1 MLFIWQLV
9 TFKLFSEEKT
19 NYLAAALV
27 LSINDNRI
35 NCFKYIFSVVLFVL
49 LSLSSLSCS
58 DKEKQFT
65 IWIGGSPEEINFWE
79 TIVKE
84 FEDENHY
91 NLQLVRQPTYSDQR
105 RQALVVSL
113 EAAQPNPDI
122 FLMDVIWIDQFVKS
136 GWLEPLDSFAAREG
150 FSTNQFFSKTIKQA
164 DSYNNRLY
172 ALPVFIDVALLYYR
186 TDLLSK
192 HGYTNPPETWQELLD
207 MCITIQK
214 DERKS
219 ISGFNGFV
227 WQGAQYEGLVCTFLE
242 FAASMGGG
250 IMEGDSININTANN
264 VKALG
269 FMQNLIRKYNVSPEN
284 TYTEMKEEE
293 VRRTF
298 QRGNALFERNWTYA
312 WQLHQSDH
320 SAVKGKTGIEL
331 LPHSPGDSSV
341 SALGGWHI
349 GISKFSDMKEKAW
362 QFVKFVTSF
371 KIQKEMLMRIGWNP
385 GRKDV
390 YEDKEVQE
398 KMPRVKILKEAF
410 DHTVS
415 RPALPYYPQVSEVIQ
430 RYINNC
436 LAGKESPAE
445 ALKTI
450 AKELKEIE
458 ILYE

>member
-1 MLFIWQLV
+1 MLLKNCNKRNYFKWSITAVFFI
-9 TFKLFSEEKT
+9 
-19 NYLAAALV
+19 
-27 LSINDNRI
+27 
-35 NCFKYIFSVVLFVL
+35 L
-49 LSLSSLSCS
+49 LSLSSLSCGG
-58 DKEKQFT
+58 KEKQFT

-84 FEDENHY
+84 FEEEYHY

-113 EAAQPNPDI
+113 EARQPNPDL
-122 FLMDVIWIDQFVKS
+122 FLMDVIWIDQFIKS
-136 GWLEPLDSFAAREG
+136 GWLEPLDGYSKKDS
-150 FSTNQFFSKTIKQA
+150 FSTNQFFEKTIRQA
-164 DSYNNRLY
+164 DSYENKLY

-186 TDLLSK
+186 KDLLNK
-192 HGYTNPPETWQELLD
+192 YGYTGPPETWQQLLD
-207 MCITIQK
+207 MSIRIQK
-214 DERKS
+214 EERKTNR
-219 ISGFNGFV
+219 GFNGFV
-227 WQGAQYEGLVCTFLE
+227 WQGAQYEGLICTFLE
-242 FAASMGGG
+242 FTASMGGG
-250 IMEGDSININTANN
+250 IMKGDSVNINTADN

-269 FMQNLIRKYNVSPEN
+269 FMQNLIRKYYVSPAN

-298 QRGNALFERNWTYA
+298 QRGDALFERNWTYA
-312 WQLHQSDH
+312 WQLHQSDD
-320 SAVKGKTGIEL
+320 SAVKNKTGIRL

-390 YEDKEVQE
+390 YEDDEVQ
-398 KMPRVKILKEAF
+398 KKIPRVKILKDAF
-410 DHTVS
+410 KHTVP
-415 RPALPYYPQVSEVIQ
+415 RPELPYYQQVSEVIQ

-436 LAGKESPAE
+436 LAGKESPEE
-445 ALKTI
+445 ALKTV
-450 AKELKEIE
+450 ADELGEIE
-458 ILYE
+458 KLYED